1 LFITFEGAEG
11 CGKSTQAAMLKEHL
25 EKMGKNVI
33 LTQEPGGTAL
43 GKGLRKILLDP
54 QVSIDETTEIY
65 LFAADRSDHVS
76 KIIKPALSEGN
87 IVISDRYVDSTL
99 AYQIGGRNLPEDLVR
114 YINMVSSHGLKP
126 DLTILLDVI
135 PVVGLKRAAKRSRV
149 DRFEQE
155 TIEFHQRVRDLYL
168 MIAKNE
174 PDRVKVINTDEAEI
188 EDVQEQIQ
196 DLVKDLL

>member
-1 LFITFEGAEG
+1 MAQG
-11 CGKSTQAAMLKEHL
+11 CGAVYSFGQNK
-25 EKMGKNVI
+25 KNHKKGN
-33 LTQEPGGTAL
+33 EP
-43 GKGLRKILLDP
+43 
-54 QVSIDETTEIY
+54 TEIY

-126 DLTILLDVI
+126 DLTILLDVT
-135 PVVGLKRAAKRSRV
+135 PVVGLKRAAKRSKV

-155 TIEFHQRVRDLYL
+155 TIEFHQRVREMYL
-168 MIAKNE
+168 MIAKAE
-174 PDRVKVINTDEAEI
+174 PARVKVINMDEAEI
-188 EDVQEQIQ
+188 EDVQEQIR
-196 DLVKDLL
+196 DLVEGI

>member
-126 DLTILLDVI
+126 DLTILLDVT
-135 PVVGLKRAAKRSRV
+135 PVVGLKRAAKRSKV

-155 TIEFHQRVRDLYL
+155 TIEFHQRVREMYL
-168 MIAKNE
+168 MIAKAE
-174 PDRVKVINTDEAEI
+174 PARVKVINTDEAEI
-188 EDVQEQIQ
+188 EDVQEQIR
-196 DLVKDLL
+196 DLVEGI

>member
-1 LFITFEGAEG
+1 MFITFEGAEG

-126 DLTILLDVI
+126 DLTILLDVT
-135 PVVGLKRAAKRSRV
+135 PVVGLKRAAKRSKV

-155 TIEFHQRVRDLYL
+155 TIEFHQRVREMYL
-168 MIAKNE
+168 MIAKAE
-174 PDRVKVINTDEAEI
+174 PARVKVINTDEAEI
-188 EDVQEQIQ
+188 EDVQEQIR
-196 DLVKDLL
+196 DLVEGI

>member
-1 LFITFEGAEG
+1 MFITFEGAEG